1 MSHDNPQ
8 HPELSATIALKDL
21 GTVRR
26 LGFGAMRI
34 VGDGVWGE
42 PADRAA
48 AVAVVRRAVELG
60 VDFIDTADSYGPNIS
75 EEILAEALHPY
86 RDGLKI
92 ATKVG
97 FTRTGPNVWVPVGR
111 PEYLRQQT
119 ELSLRK
125 LKVDSLDLL
134 QLHRIDPKVDREE
147 QFAVLRDLQKE
158 GKVKALGLSQVSVE
172 ELEEAGKYFTVS
184 TVQNRYNL
192 TDRSSEDVLEYAE
205 ENGIG
210 FIPWAPISAGELAR
224 PGGPLDEAAKRLGA
238 TTSQVALAWLL
249 RRSPVMMPIPGT
261 GSVKHLEENLAA
273 AGVVLDDA
281 TYRGTRGGPLNRA
294 ASISPIHRAGP
305 AGRTGTTPWLNILMV
320 VSAANSLTMRD
331 GSEHPTGY
339 WAEEL
344 VVSHQTLLDAGHTVH
359 IATPGGRKPTVDEV
373 SLAAESA
380 GGQDRADSFR
390 TYLESIDAELSAPL
404 VLADVDV
411 ADYDAVVMPG
421 GHGPMADLYQD
432 ADLGRILCRRQRG
445 RPRSSRRSATARP
458 GC

>member
-1 MSHDNPQ
+1 MSLNTSKQ
-8 HPELSATIALKDL
+8 LELSATIELKDL
-21 GTVRR
+21 GTVHR

-42 PADRAA
+42 PADRHA
-48 AVAVVRRAVELG
+48 AVQVVRRAVELG

-86 RDGLKI
+86 KDGLKI

-97 FTRTGPNVWVPVGR
+97 FTRTGPNQWIPVGR

-125 LKVDSLDLL
+125 LKVDTLDLL
-134 QLHRIDPKVDREE
+134 QLHRIDPKVDAEE
-147 QFAVLRDLQKE
+147 QFGVLRELQDE

-172 ELEEAGKYFTVS
+172 ELEAAGKHFTVS

-192 TDRSSEDVLEYAE
+192 TDRSSEDVLRYSE

-273 AGVVLDDA
+273 AGVSLDED
-281 TYRGTRGGPLNRA
+281 TY
-294 ASISPIHRAGP
+294 
-305 AGRTGTTPWLNILMV
+305 
-320 VSAANSLTMRD
+320 
-331 GSEHPTGY
+331 
-339 WAEEL
+339 
-344 VVSHQTLLDAGHTVH
+344 
-359 IATPGGRKPTVDEV
+359 
-373 SLAAESA
+373 
-380 GGQDRADSFR
+380 
-390 TYLESIDAELSAPL
+390 AELEA
-404 VLADVDV
+404 A
-411 ADYDAVVMPG
+411 AG
-421 GHGPMADLYQD
+421 
-432 ADLGRILCRRQRG
+432 
-445 RPRSSRRSATARP
+445 
-458 GC
+458 

>member
-1 MSHDNPQ
+1 MSPNTNQ
-8 HPELSATIALKDL
+8 LELSATIDLKDL
-21 GTVRR
+21 GTVHR

-42 PADRAA
+42 PADRGAA
-48 AVAVVRRAVELG
+48 IQVVRRAVELG

-86 RDGLKI
+86 KDGLKI

-97 FTRTGPNVWVPVGR
+97 FTRTGPNQWIPVGR

-125 LKVDSLDLL
+125 LKVDTLDLL
-134 QLHRIDPKVDREE
+134 QLHRIDPKVDAAE
-147 QFAVLRDLQKE
+147 QFGVLRELQDE
-158 GKVKALGLSQVSVE
+158 GKVRALGLSQVSVE
-172 ELEEAGKYFTVS
+172 ELEAAGKHFTVS

-192 TDRSSEDVLEYAE
+192 TDRSSEDVLRYSE

-273 AGVVLDDA
+273 ATISLDDE
-281 TYRGTRGGPLNRA
+281 TY
-294 ASISPIHRAGP
+294 
-305 AGRTGTTPWLNILMV
+305 
-320 VSAANSLTMRD
+320 
-331 GSEHPTGY
+331 
-339 WAEEL
+339 
-344 VVSHQTLLDAGHTVH
+344 
-359 IATPGGRKPTVDEV
+359 
-373 SLAAESA
+373 
-380 GGQDRADSFR
+380 
-390 TYLESIDAELSAPL
+390 AELEA
-404 VLADVDV
+404 A
-411 ADYDAVVMPG
+411 G
-421 GHGPMADLYQD
+421 E
-432 ADLGRILCRRQRG
+432 
-445 RPRSSRRSATARP
+445 
-458 GC
+458 

>member
-1 MSHDNPQ
+1 MSLNTSKQ
-8 HPELSATIALKDL
+8 LELSATIELKDL
-21 GTVRR
+21 GTVHR

-42 PADRAA
+42 PADRQA
-48 AVAVVRRAVELG
+48 AVRVVRRAVELG
-60 VDFIDTADSYGPNIS
+60 VDFIDTADSYGPNVS

-86 RDGLKI
+86 KDGLKI

-97 FTRTGPNVWVPVGR
+97 FTRTGPNQWIPVGR

-134 QLHRIDPKVDREE
+134 QLHRIDPKVDAEE
-147 QFAVLRDLQKE
+147 QFGVLRELQDE
-158 GKVKALGLSQVSVE
+158 GKVKALVLSQVSVE
-172 ELEEAGKYFTVS
+172 ELEAAGKHFTVS

-192 TDRSSEDVLEYAE
+192 TDRSSEDVLRYSE

-273 AGVVLDDA
+273 AGVTLDED
-281 TYRGTRGGPLNRA
+281 TY
-294 ASISPIHRAGP
+294 
-305 AGRTGTTPWLNILMV
+305 
-320 VSAANSLTMRD
+320 
-331 GSEHPTGY
+331 
-339 WAEEL
+339 
-344 VVSHQTLLDAGHTVH
+344 
-359 IATPGGRKPTVDEV
+359 
-373 SLAAESA
+373 
-380 GGQDRADSFR
+380 
-390 TYLESIDAELSAPL
+390 AELEA
-404 VLADVDV
+404 A
-411 ADYDAVVMPG
+411 G
-421 GHGPMADLYQD
+421 E
-432 ADLGRILCRRQRG
+432 
-445 RPRSSRRSATARP
+445 
-458 GC
+458 

>member
-1 MSHDNPQ
+1 MSPNNSQ
-8 HPELSATIALKDL
+8 HQESSATIALKDL
-21 GTVRR
+21 ATVHR

-86 RDGLKI
+86 GDGVKI

-97 FTRTGPNVWVPVGR
+97 FTRTGPNAWIPVGR

-125 LKVDSLDLL
+125 LKVDALDLL

-147 QFAVLRDLQKE
+147 QFTVLRDLQKE

-210 FIPWAPISAGELAR
+210 FIPWAPIAAGELAR
-224 PGGPLDEAAKRLGA
+224 PGGPLDAAAKRLGA

-261 GSVKHLEENLAA
+261 GSIKHLEENLAA
-273 AGVVLDDA
+273 AGVVVDDA
-281 TYRGTRGGPLNRA
+281 T
-294 ASISPIHRAGP
+294 
-305 AGRTGTTPWLNILMV
+305 
-320 VSAANSLTMRD
+320 
-331 GSEHPTGY
+331 
-339 WAEEL
+339 
-344 VVSHQTLLDAGHTVH
+344 
-359 IATPGGRKPTVDEV
+359 
-373 SLAAESA
+373 
-380 GGQDRADSFR
+380 F
-390 TYLESIDAELSAPL
+390 AELQA
-404 VLADVDV
+404 
-411 ADYDAVVMPG
+411 
-421 GHGPMADLYQD
+421 
-432 ADLGRILCRRQRG
+432 
-445 RPRSSRRSATARP
+445 AR
-458 GC
+458 

>member
-1 MSHDNPQ
+1 MSLNTSKQ
-8 HPELSATIALKDL
+8 LELSATIDLKDL
-21 GTVRR
+21 GTVHR

-42 PADRAA
+42 PADRQA
-48 AVAVVRRAVELG
+48 AVRVVRRAVELG
-60 VDFIDTADSYGPNIS
+60 VDFIDTADSYGPNVS

-86 RDGLKI
+86 KDGLKI

-97 FTRTGPNVWVPVGR
+97 FTRTGPNQWIPVGR

-134 QLHRIDPKVDREE
+134 QLHRIDPKVDAEE
-147 QFAVLRDLQKE
+147 QFGVLRELQDE

-172 ELEEAGKYFTVS
+172 ELEAAGKHFTVS

-192 TDRSSEDVLEYAE
+192 TDRSSEDVLRYSE

-261 GSVKHLEENLAA
+261 GSVQHLEENLATAGVSLDEDTYAELEAA
-273 AGVVLDDA
+273 AG
-281 TYRGTRGGPLNRA
+281 
-294 ASISPIHRAGP
+294 
-305 AGRTGTTPWLNILMV
+305 
-320 VSAANSLTMRD
+320 
-331 GSEHPTGY
+331 
-339 WAEEL
+339 
-344 VVSHQTLLDAGHTVH
+344 
-359 IATPGGRKPTVDEV
+359 
-373 SLAAESA
+373 
-380 GGQDRADSFR
+380 
-390 TYLESIDAELSAPL
+390 
-404 VLADVDV
+404 
-411 ADYDAVVMPG
+411 
-421 GHGPMADLYQD
+421 
-432 ADLGRILCRRQRG
+432 
-445 RPRSSRRSATARP
+445 
-458 GC
+458 